1 MICLWVNYMKSRLS
15 FVFCAIFSSPFSL
28 FGLRSPVS
36 HTKYQGSD
44 KVCFVNADP
53 IFVRRFLILDSK
65 SVTNVGSRSNKYCI
79 QPDSWSLQMLLIPI
93 LWSDLRAV
101 IPEPS
106 LVIPN
111 PTPLIPDTI
120 YFVTTLKYSIKVI
133 GKTVTFALQLNNRLT
148 TANLNTILKKSLQCN
163 QNNCL

>member
-1 MICLWVNYMKSRLS
+1 
-15 FVFCAIFSSPFSL
+15 
-28 FGLRSPVS
+28 
-36 HTKYQGSD
+36 
-44 KVCFVNADP
+44 
-53 IFVRRFLILDSK
+53 
-65 SVTNVGSRSNKYCI
+65 
-79 QPDSWSLQMLLIPI
+79 MLLIPI